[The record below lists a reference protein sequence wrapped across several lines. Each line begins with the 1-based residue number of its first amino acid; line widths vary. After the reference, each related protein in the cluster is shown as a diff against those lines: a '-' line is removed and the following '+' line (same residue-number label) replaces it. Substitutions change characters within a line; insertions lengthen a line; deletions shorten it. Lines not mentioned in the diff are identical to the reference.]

1 MNNKKHTQFLFV
13 GNGSYQNRGCEA
25 IVRGTMEILRHE
37 FGEPLQVS
45 AGVFAEQVEIQKQNF
60 HEIDPA
66 ISSRSI
72 SGVGPRLSLKWWAA
86 QANKRLRARFEPQHW
101 GIKSLTQNAIAALEV
116 GGDNYSLDYGRPENF
131 MALDKFLQAQGL
143 PVVLWG
149 ASVGPFDKDLEF
161 APRIFDHLRSLS
173 AIFVRETASLE
184 YLRSNGVSDNVHLVA
199 DPAFVMKPVEPPI
212 SKFSFPLHQGTIG
225 INLSPLVARF
235 RDSNKSASALT
246 KWLESCINLVKSA
259 AALKHPI
266 LLIPHVGSADPDNDD
281 FNFLESV
288 CNAVANEVKVP
299 VNVIPR
305 GLSAAELKWIIAR
318 CEIFAGARTHA
329 TIAALS
335 SGIPTLSIGYS
346 LKARGLNQDIFGNL
360 NYCIPVSELNSDNFT
375 EKIHEMLNMQESI
388 RMHLNSCIP
397 QLKIKSLSA
406 GPLLRKVLESR
417 K

>member
-1 MNNKKHTQFLFV
+1 MNNKKNTQFLFV
-13 GNGSYQNRGCEA
+13 GNGSYENRGCEA

-45 AGVFAEQVEIQKQNF
+45 AGVFAEKAEIQKQNVK
-60 HEIDPA
+60 EIDPA
-66 ISSRSI
+66 ILSHSI
-72 SGVGPRLSLKWWAA
+72 SGVGPRLSLKWWAG
-86 QANKRLRARFEPQHW
+86 QANNRLGARFEPQHW
-101 GIKSLTQNAIAALEV
+101 GMKSLIQNARAALEV
-116 GGDNYSLDYGRPENF
+116 GGDNYSLDYGRPKNF
-131 MALDKFLQAQGL
+131 MAMDRFLQKQGL

-161 APRIFDHLRSLS
+161 APRMFDHLRSLS

-199 DPAFVMKPVEPPI
+199 DPAFVMKAVKPPN
-212 SKFSFPLHQGTIG
+212 SKFSFSLHQGTIG

-235 RDSNKSASALT
+235 RDSSKSATALT
-246 KWLESCINLVKSA
+246 EWLDYCCNLIKA
-259 AALKHPI
+259 AATLKRPI

-281 FNFLESV
+281 FSFLGSLCKV
-288 CNAVANEVKVP
+288 VAPEVGVP
-299 VNVIPR
+299 VNVLPR

-335 SGIPTLSIGYS
+335 SGVPTLSIGYS

-360 NYCIPVSELNSDNFT
+360 NNCISVTDLNATNFT
-375 EKIHEMLNMQESI
+375 ERLKSILGTQENI
-388 RMHLNSCIP
+388 RTHLADCIP
-397 QLKIKSLSA
+397 DIKNKALSA
-406 GPLLRKVLESR
+406 GSLLRKVLEN
-417 K
+417 KK

>member
-1 MNNKKHTQFLFV
+1 MNNETKFLFV

-25 IVRGTMEILRHE
+25 IVRGTMEILHRE
-37 FGEPLQVS
+37 FGEQVQVK
-45 AGVFAEQVEIQKQNF
+45 AGVYADQSEIRNQNAF
-60 HEIDPA
+60 EIDPA
-66 ISSRSI
+66 IQSHSI
-72 SGVGPRLSLKWWAA
+72 NSVGPRLSLKWWAA

-131 MALDKFLQAQGL
+131 MALDRFLQEQGL

-161 APRIFDHLRSLS
+161 APRMFDHLRSLS

-199 DPAFVMKPVEPPI
+199 DPAFVMKAVEPNP
-212 SKFSFPLHQGTIG
+212 SKISFPLPEGTIG

-235 RDSNKSASALT
+235 RDSNKSASALAE
-246 KWLESCINLVKSA
+246 WLGYCINLVKSA
-259 AALKHPI
+259 ATLNRPI
-266 LLIPHVGSADPDNDD
+266 LLIPHVESDLPDNDD
-281 FNFLESV
+281 FSFLESL
-288 CNAVANEVKVP
+288 CTAVAPE
-299 VNVIPR
+299 VNVPIKVLQR

-335 SGIPTLSIGYS
+335 SCVPTLSIGYS
-346 LKARGLNQDIFGNL
+346 LKARGLNQDIFGHL
-360 NYCIPVSELNSDNFT
+360 NYCISVTELNPANFT
-375 EKIHEMLNMQESI
+375 EKLQTILVTQENT
-388 RMHLNSCIP
+388 RTHLASCIP
-397 QLKIKSLSA
+397 EIKNKALSS
-406 GPLLRKVLESR
+406 GPLLRKVLES
-417 K
+417 KS